1 MSRDSRFWDSS
12 RIEKAV
18 ISELCNM
25 LDPDTD
31 PYELKNGE
39 TCQITSGFSVIT
51 DSISKSRRDH
61 FDKTIGSKLPSITK
75 SPNGS
80 DNGNEG
86 RRDVE
91 SDEEILFSGL
101 SYNKLPDLNVGVG
114 QPSKE
119 QAYVKASFNLPHAV
133 VKPASKK
140 WLARD
145 VETEGRT
152 FDSPK
157 PGAVEIAGDA

>member
-1 MSRDSRFWDSS
+1 MAAEDRVSA
-12 RIEKAV
+12 E
-18 ISELCNM
+18 
-25 LDPDTD
+25 P
-31 PYELKNGE
+31 
-39 TCQITSGFSVIT
+39 SGFSVIT

-61 FDKTIGSKLPSITK
+61 FDKAIGSKLPSITK
-75 SPNGS
+75 SPNSS
-80 DNGNEG
+80 DNGNDTGEG
-86 RRDVE
+86 RRDCE
-91 SDEEILFSGL
+91 LDEEILFSGL

-133 VKPASKK
+133 VEPASKK

-157 PGAVEIAGDA
+157 PGAVEIAGDASEST